1 MTLKTKIKERTSM
14 LYPFMTLN
22 DNTEIVHSEI
32 LNMDG
37 KERVKVCIEKPVY
50 GGFHSAVC
58 YLPDYSWEN
67 IQGFS
72 DTEINTLQEFLESLS
87 HIIIQ
92 LAKDG
97 GIDGGT
103 EYAANF

>member
-1 MTLKTKIKERTSM
+1 M

-22 DNTEIVHSEI
+22 DNTEIVHSEL

-37 KERVKVCIEKPVY
+37 KEKVKVCIEKPVY

-72 DTEINTLQEFLESLS
+72 DSEIFWMNENHQLESVNRY
-87 HIIIQ
+87 
-92 LAKDG
+92 
-97 GIDGGT
+97 GILI
-103 EYAANF
+103 ENNFFRSQHG